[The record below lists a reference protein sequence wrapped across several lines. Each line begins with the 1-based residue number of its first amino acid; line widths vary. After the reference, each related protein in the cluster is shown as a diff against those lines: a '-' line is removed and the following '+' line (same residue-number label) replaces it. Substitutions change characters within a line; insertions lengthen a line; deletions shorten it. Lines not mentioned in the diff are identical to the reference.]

1 MFLKEK
7 NAIVPNPE
15 IEIRKV
21 EKWTEEIEKVLVE
34 AEEPWEI
41 KVAKKT
47 LEYPGTWMFAA
58 LLKGKPVG
66 LLYGHISEK
75 ACRVDYLI
83 VSKKYRKLGAGCA
96 VME

>member
-7 NAIVPNPE
+7 NAIVPNLQ

-34 AEEPWEI
+34 SEEPWEI

-47 LEYPGTWMFAA
+47 LEYPGAWMFAA
-58 LLKGKPVG
+58 VLKGT
-66 LLYGHISEK
+66 L
-75 ACRVDYLI
+75 
-83 VSKKYRKLGAGCA
+83 
-96 VME
+96 

>member
-7 NAIVPNPE
+7 NAIVPNLQ

-34 AEEPWEI
+34 SEEPWEI

-47 LEYPGTWMFAA
+47 LEYPGAWMFAA
-58 LLKGKPVG
+58 VLKGNLVG
-66 LLYGHISEK
+66 SCMVIFLRRPAG
-75 ACRVDYLI
+75 LI
-83 VSKKYRKLGAGCA
+83 I
-96 VME
+96 